1 MVLRSLFKHRSA
13 LPERF
18 FENACDMHS
27 HLLPGVDDGFPT
39 VEKTLEGLAFMERY
53 GFKKLKLT
61 PHFMKDYPQNT
72 KPVIEEK
79 FNAFCQ
85 DHGNTISVELSLGG
99 EYMLDSCFLD
109 RCAEGFLTLDKE
121 QTLVLCE
128 TSYMMADPQ
137 MKEMIY
143 EVMLKGYQ
151 PVMAH
156 PERYNYASMP
166 LYKRWKEK
174 DYLFQLN
181 LLSLAGAY
189 GDPAKM
195 KARELLNE
203 GMYDYVGS
211 DLHRIEN
218 VDQMISA
225 IRLSTKETDRLLQLF
240 ENNKQLD

>member
-1 MVLRSLFKHRSA
+1 MGLQSLFGGRA
-13 LPERF
+13 VLPEGF
-18 FENACDMHS
+18 FEGACDVHS

-39 VEKTLEGLAFMERY
+39 VEKTLEGVAFMKRL
-53 GFKKLKLT
+53 GFRKLKMT

-72 KPVIEEK
+72 RLAIEEK
-79 FNAFCQ
+79 FKTFCQ
-85 DHGNTISVELSLGG
+85 NHGATAGVELSLGG
-99 EYMLDSCFLD
+99 EYMLDSCFMD
-109 RCAEGFLTLDKE
+109 RFDEGFLTLDGE
-121 QTLVLCE
+121 RTLVLCE
-128 TSYMMADPQ
+128 TSYMMADPNT
-137 MKEMIY
+137 KEMLFQI
-143 EVMLKGYQ
+143 MLKGYQ

-174 DYLFQLN
+174 DYLLQLN
-181 LLSLAGAY
+181 LLSLVGAY
-189 GDPAKM
+189 GYPAKM

-211 DLHRIEN
+211 DLHRIEYE
-218 VDQMISA
+218 DRMIST